1 MFFPCLPIVSQ
12 ASVSPSFCPVPG
24 KHLEDVL
31 ILLPEVL
38 VQVAVQH
45 GVDARVGE
53 TQNVADAVD
62 LTFKEISKKNQFTF

>member
-1 MFFPCLPIVSQ
+1 VSQ
-12 ASVSPSFCPVPG
+12 ASVSPSFCPVPR

-53 TQNVADAVD
+53 TQNVTDAVD
-62 LTFKEISKKNQFTF
+62 LTLKETSIKKQFTFK